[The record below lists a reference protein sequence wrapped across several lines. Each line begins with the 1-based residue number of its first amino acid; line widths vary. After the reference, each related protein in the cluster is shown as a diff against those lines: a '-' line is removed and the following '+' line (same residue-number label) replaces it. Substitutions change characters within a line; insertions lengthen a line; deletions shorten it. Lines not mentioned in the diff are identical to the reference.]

1 MEKTHSERACELFAG
16 GKNCAQAVFTAFCD
30 VTGMDGELALRL
42 SSSFGG
48 GMGRMREVCGACS
61 AMFMVAGILYGEGT
75 DKDDKKKA
83 EHYRRIQYLAQQ
95 FKDRFGTINCGELL
109 KNLSVTKDP
118 VPEKRTEQ
126 YYKARPCIRFVEA
139 AAEILD
145 EYMQRDAASGSR
157 WQG

>member
-1 MEKTHSERACELFAG
+1 MKAVTEMGKSHAETACELFAG
-16 GKNCAQAVFTAFCD
+16 GKNCAQAVLAAFGD
-30 VTGMDGELALRL
+30 ATGLDGELALRL

-48 GMGRMREVCGACS
+48 GMGRMREVCGTCS
-61 AMFMVAGILYGEGT
+61 AMFMVAGILYGSGT
-75 DKDDKKKA
+75 ESDDKQKA

-109 KNLSVTKDP
+109 KELSVTKDP
-118 VPEKRTEQ
+118 VPDKRTEQ

-145 EYMQRDAASGSR
+145 KYIAENPLK
-157 WQG
+157 